1 MSLHAVASEL
11 GIYGGTLVVCFV
23 GGLVPLINAEVW
35 LVGLAVSVATVAPLP
50 LVVALAAI
58 GQLTAKSLLYL
69 GARGATGIAPG
80 RYQTAMARARGQIV
94 RWRRKPLAVLWLS
107 TTVGLPPL
115 YLVSIAAG
123 ALEVR
128 FRTFVLVGLVG
139 RTLRFGVVVT
149 LARAGWALV

>member
-1 MSLHAVASEL
+1 MSLHTVASEL
-11 GIYGGTLVVCFV
+11 GIYGGTLLVCFV
-23 GGLVPLINAEVW
+23 GGLVPLLNAEVW
-35 LVGLAVSVATVAPLP
+35 LVALAVSLTTAGPLP
-50 LVVALAAI
+50 LVVALAVV
-58 GQLTAKSLLYL
+58 GQMTAKSLLYL
-69 GARGATGIAPG
+69 GARGATGLAPR
-80 RYQTAMARARGQIV
+80 RYQTAVARARGYLV

-139 RTLRFGVVVT
+139 RTLRFGAVVA